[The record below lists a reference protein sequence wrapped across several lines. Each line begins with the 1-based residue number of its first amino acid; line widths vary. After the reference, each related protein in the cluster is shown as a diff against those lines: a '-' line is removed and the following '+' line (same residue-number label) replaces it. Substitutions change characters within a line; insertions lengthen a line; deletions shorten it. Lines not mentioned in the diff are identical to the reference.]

1 MGKGSLFGQMAK
13 FMKEIISKGKGMEK
27 ENIPFRM
34 EVITKPTGWMDINL
48 GKASFETNSMRLKED
63 GNKVS

>member
-1 MGKGSLFGQMAK
+1 MKENGIWGNLMEKGSLFGQMGK

-34 EVITKPTGWMDINL
+34 AATTKAIG
-48 GKASFETNSMRLKED
+48 
-63 GNKVS
+63 